1 MVSKNNLLNSGI
13 RHEREKLS
21 IKDFEENGW
30 PKRLYRKDFRAGKVF
45 QTLIEQ
51 EEQFKEGWVE
61 SPADLPEEVEEKEE
75 DFFSAFE
82 DKKPKTRKTRK
93 TRKTKKG

>member
-61 SPADLPEEVEEKEE
+61 SPADLPEEVEEEE